1 MKFKQP
7 HLKEEFDTRP
17 EMLKQMA
24 YFFERCSMEWGIE
37 PVVTRVLERI
47 SGSSGV
53 HEAGRAIDLRSTIY
67 TQEQIVKLL
76 DLVNRMF
83 VRKDGKRVLIYH
95 SFNGGAYHFHL
106 QSSARPDVIEITGT
120 IEA

>member
-47 SGSSGV
+47 EGSSGV
-53 HEAGRAIDLRSTIY
+53 HEAGRAIDFRSTIY
-67 TQEQIVKLL
+67 TEEQIVKLL

-83 VRKDGKRVLIYH
+83 RRKDGKRTLIYH
-95 SFNGGAYHFHL
+95 SFNGGAFHFHL
-106 QSSARPDVIEITGT
+106 QTPSRLDLLEVAGT